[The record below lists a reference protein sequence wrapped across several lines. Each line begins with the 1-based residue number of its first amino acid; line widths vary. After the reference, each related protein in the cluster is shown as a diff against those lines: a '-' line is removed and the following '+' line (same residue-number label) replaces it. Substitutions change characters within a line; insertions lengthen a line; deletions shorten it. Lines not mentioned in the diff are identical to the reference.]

1 MMEAVM
7 SIVFGALFAWLMYV
21 VVDKLNK
28 DNPELEL
35 SPVAHAA
42 LAFLF
47 GILGMCMSAGYIAVK
62 AVGKRK

>member
-1 MMEAVM
+1 
-7 SIVFGALFAWLMYV
+7 MYV
-21 VVDKLNK
+21 VVNKLNK
-28 DNPELEL
+28 DNPKLEL
-35 SPVAHAA
+35 NPVAHAA